1 MTIENA
7 LKIKKFAAGWCGKVV
22 AKRKDYR
29 EKLLSAIDDLLP
41 DNNEYD
47 PYDILNCKNWD
58 DGEECY
64 DEYSRRTN
72 YHSCLSDRCRELIE
86 WENIYGLTKKGQN
99 DLICALRIAT
109 DLIIEASGG
118 VVGYTV
124 GDLKKVFD
132 GTIPDWVD
140 KLYKGNLNRAKDT
153 EGVWL

>member
-7 LKIKKFAAGWCGKVV
+7 IKIKKFAVGWCGKVV
-22 AKRKDYR
+22 SKRKDYR
-29 EKLLSAIDDLLP
+29 EKLLNAIDDFLP
-41 DNNEYD
+41 DSKDYD
-47 PYDILNCKNWD
+47 PYNILNCKNWD
-58 DGEECY
+58 DGEEY
-64 DEYSRRTN
+64 HDEYLRRTN

-124 GDLKKVFD
+124 GDLRKMFD
-132 GTIPDWVD
+132 GTIPDWIN
-140 KLYKGNLNRAKDT
+140 KLYKGDLNKGKDA
-153 EGVWL
+153 EGIWL